1 MDNIKEL
8 VKEYCEDA
16 GLDYRED
23 YSGRGMYYDK
33 SCVAIT
39 CDNPLNVLC
48 ELFAYIVDSD
58 EDLDGC
64 DVQYALG
71 KPEQDSMGMS
81 SVLYFPKLMTA

>member
-1 MDNIKEL
+1 MENIKEL
-8 VKEYCEDA
+8 VKEYCEDE

-23 YSGRGMYYDK
+23 YSGRGMFGRR
-33 SCVAIT
+33 CVAIT

-64 DVQYALG
+64 DVQCALG
-71 KPEQDSMGMS
+71 EPKQDSMGMR
-81 SVLYFPKLMTA
+81 SVLYFPKLKTE